1 MDVCTTAVSCEIRT
15 AAVSRDIPNEMS
27 LEQFKGGGI
36 ITRDVQLVNEHVIYQ
51 ILIRASR
58 VNMSM
63 SLPPNPHLPIPSA
76 ATAPPPLTPH
86 PPSPPRERPK
96 PA

>member
-1 MDVCTTAVSCEIRT
+1 MDVCTTAVSC
-15 AAVSRDIPNEMS
+15 DIPNEMS

-63 SLPPNPHLPIPSA
+63 SLPPHPHLPIPSA
-76 ATAPPPLTPH
+76 ATAPPPLTPR